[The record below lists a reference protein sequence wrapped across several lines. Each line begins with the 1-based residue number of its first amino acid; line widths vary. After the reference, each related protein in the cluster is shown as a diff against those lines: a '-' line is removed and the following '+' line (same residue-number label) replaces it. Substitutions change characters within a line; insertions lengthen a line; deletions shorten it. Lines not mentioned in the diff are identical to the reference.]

1 MNRLAG
7 SIFVVL
13 IALLT
18 AIGSAVIVGRSQ
30 PLSPGITLL
39 HLNECPLPC
48 WIGIVPGE
56 TTVEQASRRIQAV
69 YGSQAGVEV
78 SGHDAQFLIH
88 DTLHGS
94 EFIVALYTEPDVQ
107 VSHDV
112 IKTIWLGTLSN
123 GDGPRLAEL
132 YSTVGEPD
140 AVVSGD
146 LDLNS
151 SSLSYFDQRMTLN
164 FGFTGCSTIMNQV
177 VGSIILADSKMGRDK
192 FASRLRPWRGFT
204 RC

>member
-1 MNRLAG
+1 MLITLLA
-7 SIFVVL
+7 
-13 IALLT
+13 

-30 PLSPGITLL
+30 PLSPDVTLL

-48 WIGIVPGE
+48 WIGIMPGE
-56 TTVEQASRRIQAV
+56 TTVEQASKRIQAV
-69 YGSQAGVEV
+69 FGSQAGIQI
-78 SGHDAQFLIH
+78 SGQVAQYSIR
-88 DTLHGS
+88 DTIHGS
-94 EFIVALYTEPDVQ
+94 EFIVAFYTEPDVP

-112 IKTIWLGTLSN
+112 IRTIWLGTLSK

-132 YSTVGEPD
+132 YTIVGEPD

-164 FGFTGCSTIMNQV
+164 FGFTGCSTMMNQV

-192 FASRLRPWRGFT
+192 FASRLRPWHGFT